1 MASLERPT
9 PEDSSRAKCPRMSS
23 VPGGCSESRTQ
34 FIVKSMRRIPSTAS
48 SSFTALLFSLALPLL
63 ACGGDDGTGADTG
76 ASDRPDTRG
85 SSNRDDAASVDD
97 DATVDEDID
106 EVNDA
111 DAGGPDL
118 DAGPCE
124 TGERVCSGQS
134 VLACDNEGA
143 WVLAEICEQGC
154 NAGNCVDPCEVG
166 KTYLGCSFVAVDLDN
181 SPIGV
186 GGSSAD
192 AEQFAIT
199 LANPG
204 TQPALASIRTGAGA
218 EVQTGIVVGPGE
230 LTRIPLPRADVD
242 NSERSR
248 DVYFVDVDR
257 PVTAHQFNPLN
268 NANVYSN
275 DASLLLPR
283 GTLGRSYVVTN
294 WTTEVQQVPIEGPR
308 PFRTFVTIVAT
319 SEGATD
325 LTIDL
330 AARAAVAAGDGV
342 DAAQGPGRLTY
353 TLQQGEVLSLSS
365 TETDGVDFSGTRID
379 GSQTFAVFVGAECAN
394 VPHGNP
400 YCDHL
405 EEQLIPYEG
414 WGTEYVLAAFARR
427 GREPA
432 VYRIVANAPI
442 TLQTE
447 PAGIAG
453 VDGVAMAPGETVEV
467 MTDESFLVR
476 AEFPFAVGQFM
487 VGSAFPGPANGC
499 TRDPDNINPMA
510 CAIPTD
516 ARCGNS
522 STGSAIG
529 DPAFLMLTPQ
539 SRLLNDY
546 IVLTPA
552 EYHQDWLTAVHVAG
566 ETLTL
571 DGSPVVA
578 TPTPLG
584 ATGLAITR
592 IEVADGVHRVSAAS
606 GFALYAYGYD
616 CDVSYAYAAGFDLG
630 Q

>member
-1 MASLERPT
+1 LYLVAEMLLNRSRSLNP
-9 PEDSSRAKCPRMSS
+9 
-23 VPGGCSESRTQ
+23 
-34 FIVKSMRRIPSTAS
+34 
-48 SSFTALLFSLALPLL
+48 LLLALVLAGVG
-63 ACGGDDGTGADTG
+63 ACGDAEPAATEADQNGRPDVRAREDDGTADEDDADTG
-76 ASDRPDTRG
+76 L
-85 SSNRDDAASVDD
+85 
-97 DATVDEDID
+97 DEDGAGVGD
-106 EVNDA
+106 PEDA
-111 DAGGPDL
+111 EPGL
-118 DAGPCE
+118 DTSAGPC
-124 TGERVCSGQS
+124 TVVERMCSGQS
-134 VLACDNEGA
+134 LLACDNTGA
-143 WVLAEICEQGC
+143 WVLSEICEQAC
-154 NAGNCVDPCEVG
+154 NAGNCVDPCEIG

-186 GGSSAD
+186 AGTNAA
-192 AEQFAIT
+192 AEQFAVT

-204 TQPALASIRTGAGA
+204 SQPALASIRNGSGT
-218 EVQTGIVVGPGE
+218 EIQTGIVIGPGE

-283 GTLGRSYVVTN
+283 GTLGRTYVVTN
-294 WTTEVQQVPIEGPR
+294 WPTEVQQVPLEGAR

-319 SEGATD
+319 SDGTTE

-330 AARAAVAAGDGV
+330 SASAGVAEGDGV
-342 DAAQGPGRLTY
+342 SEADGPARLSY
-353 TLQQGEVLSLSS
+353 TLDQGEVISLSS
-365 TETDGVDFSGTRID
+365 SEVDGVDFSGTRIE
-379 GSQTFAVFVGAECAN
+379 GSQTFAVFAGAECAN

-414 WGTEYVLAAFARR
+414 WGTEYVLPAFAQR
-427 GREPA
+427 GREPV
-432 VYRIVANAPI
+432 VYRIVAYAPM

-453 VDGVAMAPGETVEV
+453 VDGVVMAPGETLEV
-467 MTDESFLVR
+467 MTEESFLVR
-476 AEFPFAVGQFM
+476 SEFPFAVGQFM

-499 TRDPDNINPMA
+499 TRDPDSITPSM
-510 CAIPTD
+510 CAIPAD
-516 ARCGNS
+516 SRCGNS
-522 STGSAIG
+522 NSPSAIG

-552 EYHQDWLTAVHVAG
+552 EYHQDWLTAVHAAG
-566 ETLTL
+566 EALSL
-571 DGSPVVA
+571 DGSPVTA
-578 TPTPLG
+578 TASPIG

-592 IEVADGVHRVSAAS
+592 VEVPDGVHRVTAAS
-606 GFALYAYGYD
+606 PFALYAYGYD
-616 CDVSYAYAAGFDLG
+616 CDVSYAYAAGFDLTP
-630 Q
+630 